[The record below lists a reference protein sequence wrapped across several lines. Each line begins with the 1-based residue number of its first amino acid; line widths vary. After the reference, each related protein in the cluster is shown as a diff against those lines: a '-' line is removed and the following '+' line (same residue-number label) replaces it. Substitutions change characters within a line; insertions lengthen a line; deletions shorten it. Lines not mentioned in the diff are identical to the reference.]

1 MKLLVAS
8 GNAKKLRELDQVL
21 QDLDIRGVEL
31 LSLSDVDAYP
41 EPRET
46 GLSFAENALIKARAG
61 ARATGFACVADDS
74 GLSVDALGGMPG
86 VLSARWSGAHG
97 DDEANNRLLLAQM
110 EDIEQ
115 RAAAFVSCCAL
126 VVPGSGA
133 GAAAGA
139 GVGAGAGAGVEAEA
153 EAGAGAGAAEE
164 LREFTAEGRWEGQ
177 LLYTPR
183 GENGFGYDP
192 LFAPNDADGRSSAEL
207 TAEEKNA
214 RSHRGQALRLLA
226 PHIAALL

>member
-46 GLSFAENALIKARAG
+46 GLTFAENALIKARAG
-61 ARATGFACVADDS
+61 ARATGYACVADDS

-86 VLSARWSGAHG
+86 VLSARWSGVHG

-133 GAAAGA
+133 GAD
-139 GVGAGAGAGVEAEA
+139 
-153 EAGAGAGAAEE
+153 AGAAEE